1 MEEIKNFS
9 ICISVS
15 FGCYGESLYFW
26 EGEGG
31 GAMGTR
37 LCLLTTLKYICY
49 SLVSSILSYSA
60 SPEAT
65 RIQCLICIRDPVR
78 FSCRQSNL
86 YQNVKL
92 F

>member
-1 MEEIKNFS
+1 MEEIKNFGIYIS
-9 ICISVS
+9 IS

-26 EGEGG
+26 EGRGG
-31 GAMGTR
+31 TMGTR
-37 LCLLTTLKYICY
+37 LCLLTTLKYICF
-49 SLVSSILSYSA
+49 SLVSSVLSYSA

-65 RIQCLICIRDPVR
+65 RIQSLLYIRDPVR